1 MLTHSCQSCPVAGY
15 TRATSR
21 EDPTP
26 LQPGIRPETLEGRGA
41 WQGRMLGSS
50 HFFFLNCLSQKDR
63 VLWLRH
69 PNLKKK
75 WTLQNTFSLTL
86 RSPSVK
92 PPNSSPV
99 PDKSASP
106 LRLLPYPCIMTG
118 VLTMDRSHIL
128 SFLQPITDC
137 ALPILL
143 YLLWGILFCWLG
155 FVVVLFGGRG

>member
-1 MLTHSCQSCPVAGY
+1 MPPARRTPPLSSQASGLRLWRKRSLAGKN
-15 TRATSR
+15 
-21 EDPTP
+21 
-26 LQPGIRPETLEGRGA
+26 A
-41 WQGRMLGSS
+41 WLIT
-50 HFFFLNCLSQKDR
+50 FFFLNCLSQKDR

-75 WTLQNTFSLTL
+75 WTLENTLSLTL

-106 LRLLPYPCIMTG
+106 LCLLPYPCIMTG
-118 VLTMDRSHIL
+118 VLTVDRSHIL

-137 ALPILL
+137 VLPILL
-143 YLLWGILFCWLG
+143 YLFWGILFCWLG
-155 FVVVLFGGRG
+155 FVLFYWGRG